1 VNGLLSR
8 VEWIRGRT
16 SRSTEFLAIG
26 NERRSQGRHSLPEKM
41 EQGGLKL
48 AMIFATG
55 FLAGFARRKPLQDYR
70 QKTARFPDRHL
81 Q

>member
-1 VNGLLSR
+1 
-8 VEWIRGRT
+8 
-16 SRSTEFLAIG
+16 
-26 NERRSQGRHSLPEKM
+26 M

-48 AMIFATG
+48 AMIFATS